1 MGGICDETAPLGL
14 IGLQLYRQSIEFMTE
29 FTEFIVAWN
38 IMAVAVVPSCSNMH
52 AVCEI
57 IQTPQEHP

>member
-1 MGGICDETAPLGL
+1 
-14 IGLQLYRQSIEFMTE
+14 MTE